1 MASKRKMSQRQ
12 KHSKST
18 RGTQTEDIS
27 QVSSANTILIKN
39 PPLRFKGLNP
49 EEPTDV
55 VDVVAGSNNNDGDY
69 YDMDTRLTR
78 DRLRAENEALRS
90 QLNVQGE
97 QINTLRAHIGVIRQH
112 TITFILDQMDT
123 LHMQR
128 DTEV

>member
-1 MASKRKMSQRQ
+1 MNHSHLLSLGHCNVTMASKRKMSQRQ

-69 YDMDTRLTR
+69 YDMDTRLVLYQRIETTN
-78 DRLRAENEALRS
+78 DNDIE
-90 QLNVQGE
+90 V
-97 QINTLRAHIGVIRQH
+97 INNY
-112 TITFILDQMDT
+112 
-123 LHMQR
+123 
-128 DTEV
+128 

>member
-1 MASKRKMSQRQ
+1 MNHSHLLSLGHCNVTMASKRKMSQRQ

-69 YDMDTRLTR
+69 YDMDTRLVLYQRIETTN
-78 DRLRAENEALRS
+78 DNDIE
-90 QLNVQGE
+90 V
-97 QINTLRAHIGVIRQH
+97 INN
-112 TITFILDQMDT
+112 
-123 LHMQR
+123 
-128 DTEV
+128 